1 MRQMFRMVRAV
12 AAGLADAV
20 PPRAA
25 AEAAVSA
32 AFVVLFLAL
41 AVRGDHRFADAS
53 AAHFAAGWPN
63 AGTEV
68 RSSTCQAEVHGK
80 KPPADRHAIDPDPR
94 PPVRQRRVIPLAGV
108 PRQVRFRG
116 TPIEVE

>member
-1 MRQMFRMVRAV
+1 MRRMFRMVRTV

-20 PPRAA
+20 PPGAA

-68 RSSTCQAEVHGK
+68 RSSTCQADVHGK
-80 KPPADRHAIDPDPR
+80 RHRPIATRSIRTRAPR
-94 PPVRQRRVIPLAGV
+94 CGNVASYL
-108 PRQVRFRG
+108 
-116 TPIEVE
+116 

>member
-20 PPRAA
+20 QPRAA

-41 AVRGDHRFADAS
+41 AVRGDHRFAEVS

-80 KPPADRHAIDPDPR
+80 KHRPIATRSIRTPR